1 MLSEVI
7 VPLVCM
13 VLGLALIFIEIAIVP
28 GFGLVG
34 IAGGV
39 LLVGG
44 AIVVWSTAG
53 AAWGLASLLVA
64 CPLFVAALWIFFKSG
79 ASNRLVQHE
88 KITGDSS
95 AVAELTFLS
104 GRTGVAKSPLR
115 PSGIA
120 EIEGKR
126 YDVVTDGGEY
136 VEKGEA
142 VVVVRIDTNSIVVE
156 ITEINAEG

>member
-1 MLSEVI
+1 MPGEII
-7 VPLVCM
+7 VPLVLM

-53 AAWGLASLLVA
+53 AAWGLAALLVS
-64 CPLFVAALWIFFKSG
+64 CPLFVGALWVFFKSG
-79 ASNRLVQHE
+79 ASHRLVQHA

-95 AVAELTFLS
+95 AVAELTYLA
-104 GRTGVAKSPLR
+104 GRKGVARSPLR

-120 EIEGKR
+120 EIDGKR

-136 VEKGEA
+136 AEKGDSI
-142 VVVVRIDTNSIVVE
+142 VVVCIETNSIVVE
-156 ITEINAEG
+156 KTEH

>member
-1 MLSEVI
+1 MLGEMI
-7 VPLVCM
+7 VPLVLM

-39 LLVGG
+39 LLAGG
-44 AIVVWSTAG
+44 VVVVWSTAG
-53 AAWGLASLLVA
+53 ATWGLASLLVA
-64 CPLFVAALWIFFKSG
+64 CPLVVGALWFFFKSG

-95 AVAELTFLS
+95 NVAKLTFLT
-104 GRTGVAKSPLR
+104 GRQGVARSPLR

-120 EIEGKR
+120 KIDGKR

-136 VEKGEA
+136 IEKGEA

-156 ITEINAEG
+156 KTDPQGEG

>member
-1 MLSEVI
+1 MLGEVI
-7 VPLVCM
+7 VPLVLM

-34 IAGGV
+34 VAGGI

-44 AIVVWSTAG
+44 AVVVWSTAG
-53 AAWGLASLLVA
+53 AAWGAAALLVA
-64 CPLFVAALWIFFKSG
+64 CPLFVAALWFFFKSG
-79 ASNRLVQHE
+79 AANRLVQHE

-95 AVAELTFLS
+95 SVAELKNLVGLPGIATS
-104 GRTGVAKSPLR
+104 ALR

-126 YDVVTDGGEY
+126 YDVVTDGGEF
-136 VEKGEA
+136 VEKGES

-156 ITEINAEG
+156 KTDI